1 MPHYTTFNTEALT
14 ATRSYD
20 LNASRLS
27 RAQAQLS
34 SGNKLVSAGI
44 NPAAVQISELLTKEI
59 RGLQA
64 SLEGMQ
70 TGSSVLDIAD
80 GALGSSSDLLQ
91 RARELTVQAGSDTL
105 NTDQRNAIQQELNG
119 ITAQLDQ
126 TSQTTQF
133 NGKNLLDG
141 SQTSFSIPTDAN
153 GTAIDIAPAFGDSSS
168 SGLGLGGL
176 DVSSSSAAQTSLNSI
191 DTAIQQIGSQR
202 AYIGATSNQ
211 IASAVD
217 NAYTSQINQTAARS
231 TFADTDIAATLSDAT
246 KYKALMDVST
256 TLLQNSL
263 ASFSSKAQLI
273 QQATR

>member
-1 MPHYTTFNTEALT
+1 MGSNMKLETDVLYSRRYLELNSKKLST
-14 ATRSYD
+14 AQS
-20 LNASRLS
+20 
-27 RAQAQLS
+27 QLA
-34 SGNKLVSAGI
+34 SGNKLISAAI
-44 NPAAVQISELLTKEI
+44 NPAAVQIAELLTKDI

-70 TGSSVLDIAD
+70 TGSSVLNIAD
-80 GALGSSSDLLQ
+80 GALDSSSDLLQ

-153 GTAIDIAPAFGDSSS
+153 GTSIDIAPAFGDASS

-176 DVSSSSAAQTSLNSI
+176 DVSSSAAAQTSLNSI

-217 NAYTSQINQTAARS
+217 NAYTTQINETATRS
-231 TFADTDIAATLSDAT
+231 TIADTDIAATLSDAK
-246 KYKALMDVST
+246 KYQALMSVSVSV
-256 TLLQNSL
+256 LQKSL
-263 ASFSSKAQLI
+263 AKENSFAQLV
-273 QQATR
+273 QSAFR